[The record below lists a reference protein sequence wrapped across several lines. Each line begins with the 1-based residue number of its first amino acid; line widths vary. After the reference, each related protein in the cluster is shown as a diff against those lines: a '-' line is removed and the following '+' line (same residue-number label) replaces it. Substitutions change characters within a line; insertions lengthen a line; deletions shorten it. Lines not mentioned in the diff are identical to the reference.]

1 MSDDEVPDLIELT
14 PLRLAPK
21 RGSRDLQVDFLREI
35 TEADRAMLVALDGAT
50 GTSRPTVVQRLRDSH
65 HRAAKAFA
73 AGMTPAQVAHQTGYS
88 LNRLSVL
95 LNDKSFCDLIEVYRK
110 AGHDEFLEYS
120 DLATANMIRGE
131 FIVAEALQ
139 EVADRETPLSLGELR
154 PVLDIIASRQDRFG
168 FPKQAVNHNV
178 NHDFAGRLQ
187 AARQRSGLALAS
199 ARPLKLVPKE
209 EPGS

>member
-1 MSDDEVPDLIELT
+1 MADDDVPDLIELT

-21 RGSRDLQVDFLREI
+21 KASRDLHVDVLREI
-35 TEADRAMLVALDGAT
+35 TAADRAMLVSLEGAT
-50 GTSRPTVVQRLRDSH
+50 GTTKTTVVQKLRDSH

-73 AGMTPAQVAHQTGYS
+73 AGMTRAQVSNQTGYS
-88 LNRLSVL
+88 HNRLSVL
-95 LNDKSFCDLIEVYRK
+95 LNDKSFQDLIEVYRK
-110 AGHDEFLEYS
+110 TGHDEFLEYS

-131 FIVAEALQ
+131 FIVAEAL
-139 EVADRETPLSLGELR
+139 EAVADRETPLSLGELR
-154 PVLDIIASRQDRFG
+154 PVLDIISSRQDRFG

-187 AARQRSGLALAS
+187 AARQRSGLASAT
-199 ARPLKLVPKE
+199 ARPLKLVSKE